1 MLENKYGDIMCGI
14 DLIKIDRFNS
24 LINNNRFMSDN
35 FNIDEIKYINN
46 NIETLAGI
54 FSAKEALLKA
64 LKKGINNYSLKDIE
78 VIHDDNK
85 APSFIF
91 HNELDYL
98 NSSNIS
104 VSISHDGEYAISV
117 VLITN

>member
-1 MLENKYGDIMCGI
+1 MTGI
-14 DLIKIDRFNS
+14 DLIKIDRFNN
-24 LINNNRFMSDN
+24 LINNERFMNDN
-35 FNIDEIKYINN
+35 FNINEIEYIND
-46 NIETLAGI
+46 NIETLAGL

-78 VIHDDNK
+78 IIHDDNK

-91 HNELDYL
+91 HNELEYL

-104 VSISHDGEYAISV
+104 LSISHDGEYAISV
-117 VLITN
+117 VLIIN